1 LDENSGRGTRKL
13 TEMIYSL
20 NATSTDLQMLKGKE
34 NNLANNLDYNNFIVQ
49 KPWGYEYLVFENEN
63 VAIWMLQISRTK
75 KTSMHAHPNKTTA
88 LILLNGEDAQVSSL
102 DNEFI
107 LKESDCLMIDKAAFH
122 STEAISKLQN
132 KPFSQNGLWVMEIE
146 SPVDKSDLVRL
157 KDSYGRVGTA
167 YEGKSNIVESPVEHL
182 RLDYADKSYAHF
194 DFFNQKLTMIK
205 SNKNLLT
212 LEQTHGKIFLIKHTN
227 SNNQNIGIAF
237 EISDAKKIFNEKE
250 YENSH
255 FLLIRR
261 KDMSIKL
268 SDYIFNF
275 LEEKGIKDIFAI
287 SGGGAMHLIDS
298 IGKNEN
304 LNYISSHHEQAAS
317 MAAEGYSRI
326 KGLPGVCV
334 VTSGPG
340 GTNTSTGVV
349 GAWIDS
355 IPLIVVSGQVTSD
368 TLSQG
373 TNLRQFGVQECDNTK
388 YAQDYTKYAITI
400 TDSKTIKYHLE
411 KAYHLATTG
420 RPGPVWLDIP
430 LDVQGQIVEI
440 DELEGFTPE
449 EIKKTSISNISEVV
463 NAIKDAKRPVLIYGY
478 GIRLSQTNQELLN
491 FIETTN
497 IPVISSWTASDIV
510 PSDHHLYV
518 GRSGIMGDR
527 AGNFTVQNSD
537 LVVILGSRMSIPQ
550 VGYNYKLFA
559 REAKKIMVD
568 VDIEE
573 VNKPSLSIDIKIV
586 SDLKKFFNQFFEYLE
601 TDLISFEK
609 QSIWIE
615 KCMDW
620 KKKYP
625 VNLPEY
631 KDEKDYVN
639 SFYFI
644 DYLSSKLQNDAV
656 VVTDMGTSFTC
667 TMQTFKTKKGQ
678 RLFTSSGHASMGFGL
693 PGVIGAC
700 IANNKQQTIGID
712 GEGGLQMNIQELQT
726 IATYKLPIVLFVINN
741 GGYLTIRSMQQNH
754 FGRLV
759 GSDSSSN
766 VDCPDMGK
774 IAQAY
779 NLKFIRLNNHNELHK
794 ELDSV
799 LNEKGPIICEIMMN
813 PVQPLIPRVSSMKL
827 PDGNVVSKPMEDL
840 FPFLPREEFEEN
852 MIIDSVEIL
861 NKKK

>member
-1 LDENSGRGTRKL
+1 MIHTLKISSYDLKMLD
-13 TEMIYSL
+13 
-20 NATSTDLQMLKGKE
+20 GKE
-34 NNLANNLDYNNFIVQ
+34 NNLADNLDYNNFIVH

-63 VAIWMLQISRTK
+63 VAIWMLHISRTK
-75 KTSMHAHPNKTTA
+75 KTSMHSHPNKTTA
-88 LILLNGEDAQVSSL
+88 LILLNGDDALVSSL
-102 DNEFI
+102 SKEFI
-107 LKESDCLMIDKAAFH
+107 LKESDCLMIDKGAFH
-122 STEAISKLQN
+122 STEAMSKILN

-157 KDSYGRVGTA
+157 KDEYGRVGSA
-167 YEGKSNIVESPVEHL
+167 YEGKSNLVESPVEHL
-182 RLDYADKSYAHF
+182 RLEYAKTDYKEF
-194 DFFNQKLTMIK
+194 DFFNQKLIMIK
-205 SNKNLLT
+205 SNQNLIN
-212 LEQTHGKIFLIKHTN
+212 LEENNGHVFLIKHYTPDN
-227 SNNQNIGIAF
+227 KNIGIAF
-237 EISDAKKIFNEKE
+237 EIKDAKELFNKKE

-255 FLLIRR
+255 FLIIRR

-275 LEEKGIKDIFAI
+275 LENKGIKDIFAI

-326 KGLPGVCV
+326 KELPGVCV

-340 GTNTSTGVV
+340 GTNTTTGVV

-355 IPLIVVSGQVTSD
+355 IPLIVVSGQVTTD
-368 TLSQG
+368 TLSRG
-373 TNLRQFGVQECDNTK
+373 TNLRQFGIQECDNTK
-388 YAQDYTKYAITI
+388 YAKDYTKYAITV
-400 TDSKTIKYHLE
+400 TDPKTIKYHLE
-411 KAYHLATTG
+411 KAYYLATSG

-430 LDVQGQIVEI
+430 LDVQGQIIEL
-440 DELEGFTPE
+440 DELEEFTPPEVE
-449 EIKKTSISNISEVV
+449 EAKIENISEV
-463 NAIKDAKRPVLIYGY
+463 IQHIQKAKRPVIIYGY
-478 GIRLSQTNQELLN
+478 GVRLSQTTKELLN

-510 PSDHHLYV
+510 PTDHHLYV

-527 AGNFTVQNSD
+527 AGNFSVQNSD
-537 LVVILGSRMSIPQ
+537 LVIILGSRMSIPQ

-568 VDIEE
+568 IDIEE
-573 VNKPSLSIDIKIV
+573 INKPSLTIDVKIV
-586 SDLKKFFNQFFEYLE
+586 THLKNFFNQFFEY
-601 TDLISFEK
+601 TQINNIKFQK
-609 QSIWIE
+609 QDSWIK
-615 KCMDW
+615 KCQEW
-620 KKKYP
+620 KEKYP

-631 KDEKDYVN
+631 KEEKDYIN

-700 IANNKQQTIGID
+700 IGNNYKQTIGID

-726 IATYKLPIVLFVINN
+726 IASYQLPIILFVINN
-741 GGYLTIRSMQQNH
+741 DGYLTIKSMQQNH

-759 GSDSSSN
+759 GSDPSSN
-766 VDCPDMGK
+766 VDCPDMEK

-779 NLKFIRLNNHNELHK
+779 NLDFVRLSNHAELHDK
-794 ELDSV
+794 LDSV
-799 LNEKGPIICEIMMN
+799 LSTQGPIICEIMMN
-813 PVQPLIPRVSSMKL
+813 PLQALIPRVSSMKL
-827 PDGNVVSKPMEDL
+827 PDGSVVSKPMEDL
-840 FPFLPREEFEEN
+840 FPFLSRDEFEEN

-861 NKKK
+861 NQKK